1 MSYEWISGRRI
12 RRPSRGFRLQKR
24 RFSVLRVRF
33 FYFIGFFC
41 KWKFPYEQA
50 LKLLKK
56 GRTKRS
62 IASSNNININENS
75 CREILVLDLEG
86 RRRSTSRS
94 ACNLGSYISN
104 GSNSFYSEAISDC
117 LEFIKMSALSADANS
132 VAPGPN

>member
-1 MSYEWISGRRI
+1 MTYDWISGRRT

-33 FYFIGFFC
+33 FYFIRFFC

-62 IASSNNININENS
+62 VASSSHNININENS
-75 CREILVLDLEG
+75 CREILVLDLEPEG
-86 RRRSTSRS
+86 QRRSTSRS
-94 ACNLGSYISN
+94 ACNSGSYINN
-104 GSNSFYSEAISDC
+104 GSNSFYSEAIFDC
-117 LEFIKMSALSADANS
+117 LEFIKMSVCTFSHRLDE
-132 VAPGPN
+132 

>member
-33 FYFIGFFC
+33 FYFIRFFC

-132 VAPGPN
+132 VAPGP

>member
-12 RRPSRGFRLQKR
+12 RRPSRGFRLRKR
-24 RFSVLRVRF
+24 RFSVLRVRL
-33 FYFIGFFC
+33 FYFIRFFC